1 MLPCFI
7 AIAGPSGSGKTLFA
21 QTIREQV
28 GELEPHLDLVLIKED
43 AYYRDQAHL
52 PLEARQRV
60 NYDHPAAIEQDLLR
74 HHLQRLRRGEAVEVP
89 VYDYSQHT
97 RAPETLCVNP
107 APVVIVEGILLLS
120 NPELRAEF
128 DIKFF
133 VDTPLDICLL
143 RRIARDMKERGRSL
157 ASITEQYENS
167 VRPMYYEF
175 IQNTARHADMVITGG
190 GRNAVALDV
199 VGSMVL
205 RLLRES
211 PAAGAG
217 A

>member
-21 QTIREQV
+21 QTIRERVAQV
-28 GELEPHLDLVLIKED
+28 EPHLDLAVIKED
-43 AYYRDQAHL
+43 AYYRDQTHL
-52 PLEARQRV
+52 SLEARERV
-60 NYDHPAAIEQDLLR
+60 NYDHPDALEQELLR
-74 HHLQRLRRGEAVEVP
+74 HHLQCLRRGEAVEVP
-89 VYDYSQHT
+89 VYDFSRHT
-97 RAPETLCVNP
+97 RADDTLRVP
-107 APVVIVEGILLLS
+107 AAPVVIVEGILLLS
-120 NPELRAEF
+120 DPDLRAEF

-143 RRIARDMKERGRSL
+143 RRIARDMQERGRTL

>member
-21 QTIREQV
+21 QTIRERV
-28 GELEPHLDLVLIKED
+28 GELEPRLELALIKED

-52 PLEARQRV
+52 PLDAREQV
-60 NYDHPAAIEQDLLR
+60 NYDHPAAMEHELLR
-74 HHLQRLRRGEAVEVP
+74 DHLQCLRRGENVQMP

-97 RAPETLCVNP
+97 RAPETVHVPP
-107 APVVIVEGILLLS
+107 AAVVIVEGILLLS
-120 NPELRAEF
+120 DPGLRAEF

-143 RRIARDMKERGRSL
+143 RRIARDMHERGRTL

-175 IQNTARHADMVITGG
+175 IQNTARHADMVINGG
-190 GRNAVALDV
+190 GRNAVALEV

-211 PAAGAG
+211 PASGTGA
-217 A
+217 